1 MKIKTIALLGVA
13 CVLAG
18 CATVSTIKEYQ
29 SQKLE
34 KVKIKGTTYSVT
46 PHPTELKLLI
56 GGSIGQ
62 AVQKGLMLGGRV
74 VPEIYFKQAEQSYLK
89 QQGKGCVI
97 DDYYE
102 IGDVTYEAVY
112 SCD

>member
-1 MKIKTIALLGVA
+1 MRIKTIVLFGVTCA
-13 CVLAG
+13 LAG
-18 CATVSTIKEYQ
+18 CATVNTIQEYQ
-29 SQKLE
+29 SQKIE

-46 PHPTELKLLI
+46 PHPTEQKLLI

-62 AVQKGLMLGGRV
+62 AVQKGFMLGGRA
-74 VPEIYFKQAEQSYLK
+74 VPEIYFKQAAQSYLK

-102 IGDVTYEAVY
+102 IGDLTYESVY